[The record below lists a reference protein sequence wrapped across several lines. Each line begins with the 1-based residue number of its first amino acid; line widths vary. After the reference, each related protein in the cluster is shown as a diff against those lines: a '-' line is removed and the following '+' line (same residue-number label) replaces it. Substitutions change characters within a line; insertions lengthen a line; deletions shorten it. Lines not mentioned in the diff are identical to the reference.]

1 MPPWP
6 GESQASL
13 RLGVELREQAF
24 ERVVLGAYFSIEQIA
39 SFAEQLA
46 KVPLPA
52 NPRPTLVGGFW
63 QKDRSDQLEQ
73 EHLAIE
79 VYPVNHRGH
88 IGVQV
93 RLGEEV
99 WDHNRPEQRHQVQL
113 ELLTTYEPLARFGRS
128 LLALAKG
135 SVALAT
141 LEGEAFP

>member
-1 MPPWP
+1 M
-6 GESQASL
+6 
-13 RLGVELREQAF
+13 
-24 ERVVLGAYFSIEQIA
+24 
-39 SFAEQLA
+39 
-46 KVPLPA
+46 
-52 NPRPTLVGGFW
+52 VGGFW

-73 EHLAIE
+73 EHVGIE
-79 VYPVNHRGH
+79 VYPVNHRGQ

-99 WDHNRPEQRHQVQL
+99 WDHNRPEQRHKVQL

-128 LLALAKG
+128 LLALATG